1 MKKKNDRT
9 PLWLEG
15 KTVNEVLFCQE
26 FLAEHPMVNVGNA
39 FFTKDGIGPD
49 ENMMKKLIY
58 EELKPYVRTDLP
70 KTVATLLAVIRMESC
85 IEQLPAEDNL
95 IHCANGTL
103 NLEDGSFTE
112 EKNFCRCRLPVAYH
126 PEAPVP
132 EKWLTFLSQLFYPE
146 DIPSVQEFFGYC
158 LIPSTKAHKMMLVTG
173 RGGEGK
179 SRLGIVLQ
187 ALLGNNMKTGSLH
200 KVETSPFAR
209 ADLQN
214 VLVMVDDDMKMEAL
228 KATNNIKA
236 IVTAEL
242 PMDLEKKGI
251 QSYQANLW
259 VRFMAFGNDTLQA
272 LYDRSPGFFRR
283 QLILEAKEQDPNRKN
298 DPYLAEKL
306 CTEKEGILLWALEGL
321 YRLIRN
327 NFAISESERAK
338 ENRLAAMADGHN
350 LVDFMASEGYFHF
363 KADSE
368 VSSRDFYAVYM
379 TWCEDNAL
387 HPLAQKAF
395 SSFLKNNESTYN
407 LEYSNKVTNREGKKV
422 RGFMGIELNNFPIV
436 M

>member
-26 FLAEHPMVNVGNA
+26 FLTEHPMVNVSNT

-70 KTVATLLAVIRMESC
+70 KTVGTLLAVIRMESC

-103 NLEDGSFTE
+103 HLEDGSFTE

-173 RGGEGK
+173 RGGE
-179 SRLGIVLQ
+179 
-187 ALLGNNMKTGSLH
+187 
-200 KVETSPFAR
+200 
-209 ADLQN
+209 
-214 VLVMVDDDMKMEAL
+214 
-228 KATNNIKA
+228 
-236 IVTAEL
+236 
-242 PMDLEKKGI
+242 
-251 QSYQANLW
+251 
-259 VRFMAFGNDTLQA
+259 A
-272 LYDRSPGFFRR
+272 LYGKRGHPALGVGR
-283 QLILEAKEQDPNRKN
+283 IIPADP
-298 DPYLAEKL
+298 E
-306 CTEKEGILLWALEGL
+306 
-321 YRLIRN
+321 
-327 NFAISESERAK
+327 
-338 ENRLAAMADGHN
+338 
-350 LVDFMASEGYFHF
+350 
-363 KADSE
+363 
-368 VSSRDFYAVYM
+368 
-379 TWCEDNAL
+379 
-387 HPLAQKAF
+387 
-395 SSFLKNNESTYN
+395 
-407 LEYSNKVTNREGKKV
+407 
-422 RGFMGIELNNFPIV
+422 
-436 M
+436 

>member
-1 MKKKNDRT
+1 
-9 PLWLEG
+9 
-15 KTVNEVLFCQE
+15 
-26 FLAEHPMVNVGNA
+26 
-39 FFTKDGIGPD
+39 
-49 ENMMKKLIY
+49 
-58 EELKPYVRTDLP
+58 
-70 KTVATLLAVIRMESC
+70 
-85 IEQLPAEDNL
+85 
-95 IHCANGTL
+95 
-103 NLEDGSFTE
+103 
-112 EKNFCRCRLPVAYH
+112 
-126 PEAPVP
+126 
-132 EKWLTFLSQLFYPE
+132 
-146 DIPSVQEFFGYC
+146 
-158 LIPSTKAHKMMLVTG
+158 
-173 RGGEGK
+173 
-179 SRLGIVLQ
+179 
-187 ALLGNNMKTGSLH
+187 MKTGSLH

-306 CTEKEGILLWALEGL
+306 CAEKEGILLWALEGL

-338 ENRLAAMADGHN
+338 ENRLAAMADGNN
-350 LVDFMASEGYFHF
+350 LVDFMASEGYFCF

-407 LEYSNKVTNREGKKV
+407 LEYSNKVTNREGKQV
-422 RGFMGIELNNFPIV
+422 RGFMGIELVRPPLL